1 MKNSMN
7 EAIKY
12 FESIGIPIKNGFIHS
27 ASLTDEHIQLLREWE
42 NKTEI
47 DGIMMP
53 QLEDFYRSV
62 LVAISLN
69 PQKNEEGKIKYLF
82 GKGIGIEIALRGK
95 VQGRNVF
102 ETEPIYRSHSDFEL
116 YDAKENIYTQYFHDI
131 FGSQEHYPPT
141 ETKGLR
147 DIPEGEMDNTHEIVD
162 LDGYEILI
170 PKLEILFLDK
180 FLRKEVTPRES
191 GYDCELLAKRYDL
204 DKNLVYEYLEKYYF
218 NYKMNEERRTE
229 ESTKNNLSRAIIKN
243 LNYIMKGDN
252 AISVEQAIEILNKKI
267 ESVRAINENISTN
280 GIRVNTFTPLTLQDV
295 FIDAQ
300 SRSTLTQ
307 EYIKKAVKVVSDKT
321 NSIIEN
327 MQNITLQQLN
337 DIFERTEKSKMIA
350 SEEKGKDGL
359 VDCLEDDKTR
369 LSNIQNVTRTVRSNV
384 LGDRII
390 EPTNDEQN
398 LE

>member
-12 FESIGIPIKNGFIHS
+12 FESIGIPIKNGLIHS

-69 PQKNEEGKIKYLF
+69 PQKNEDGKIKYLF

-116 YDAKENIYTQYFHDI
+116 YDAKENIYTQYFQDI
-131 FGSQEHYPPT
+131 FGSQEYYPPT
-141 ETKGLR
+141 KTKALR

-180 FLRKEVTPRES
+180 FLRKEATPRES
-191 GYDCELLAKRYDL
+191 GYDCELLAERYDL

-218 NYKMNEERRTE
+218 NYKINEERKNE
-229 ESTKNNLSRAIIKN
+229 EGTKNKFSQAIIKN
-243 LNYIMKGDN
+243 LNYIIEDDN
-252 AISVEQAIEILNKKI
+252 AISIEQAIEILNKKI
-267 ESVRAINENISTN
+267 ESFRAISENISAN
-280 GIRVNTFTPLTLQDV
+280 GIRVDTFTPLTLQDV
-295 FIDAQ
+295 LIDEQ
-300 SRSTLTQ
+300 GRSTLTQ
-307 EYIKKAVKVVSDKT
+307 EYMEKSIKVFSDKT
-321 NSIIEN
+321 NGIIEN
-327 MQNITLQQLN
+327 MQNVTLQQLN
-337 DIFERTEKSKMIA
+337 DIFERAEKSKMIA
-350 SEEKGKDGL
+350 SEEKGKNGF

-369 LSNIQNVTRTVRSNV
+369 LSNMQNATRTVRGNV
-384 LGDRII
+384 LGDGII
-390 EPTNDEQN
+390 EPNNDEQN